1 MPMSS
6 YKKGI
11 ILAGGTGSRLY
22 PETRTVSKQLLPVFD
37 KPMIHYP
44 LSTLILAGIREILII
59 STPNH
64 LGSFEHL
71 LGDGRNLGISLQYA
85 VQRTPDGLPEAYV
98 IGRRFIGSD
107 NVVMVLGD
115 NIFYGP
121 RFEQQLATASSRK
134 SGGTI
139 FVKTI
144 EDANRYGVL
153 ELDPEGRPLSLEE
166 KPAKPKSNL
175 AVTGIYFFDNRVL
188 DIAADLTPSSRGET
202 EIVDVIRHYL
212 DLGELCVEQLD
223 SECAWIDAG
232 THESLTLAARSIEEA
247 QRQDGIKIGCPE
259 QAALTMGFIAEKHR
273 EAGGSG
279 AT

>member
-1 MPMSS
+1 MSS

-44 LSTLILAGIREILII
+44 LSTFILAGIRDILII

-71 LGDGRNLGISLQYA
+71 LGDGNDLGISLQYA
-85 VQRTPDGLPEAYV
+85 VQVTPDGLPEAYG

-107 NVVMVLGD
+107 NVAMILGD

-121 RFEQQLATASSRK
+121 HFEQQLATATSRR

-139 FVKTI
+139 FVKAT

-166 KPAKPKSNL
+166 KPAQPKSNL

-188 DIAADLTPSSRGET
+188 DIAADLTPSARGET

-223 SECAWIDAG
+223 SKCAWLDAG
-232 THESLTLAARSIEEA
+232 THESLTLAACSIEEV
-247 QRQDGIKIGCPE
+247 QRRDGIKIGCPE
-259 QAALTMGFIAEKHR
+259 QASLAMGFITEKHR
-273 EAGGSG
+273 EAGGSR
-279 AT
+279 TT

>member
-1 MPMSS
+1 MAPISS

-22 PETRTVSKQLLPVFD
+22 PETQTVSKQLLPVFD

-59 STPNH
+59 STPNY

-85 VQRTPDGLPEAYV
+85 VQPTPDGLPEAYV
-98 IGRRFIGSD
+98 IGRHFTGSD
-107 NVVMVLGD
+107 NVVMILGD

-139 FVKTI
+139 FVKAA

-153 ELDPEGRPLSLEE
+153 ELDHEGRPLSLEE
-166 KPAKPKSNL
+166 KPDRPKSNL

-188 DIAADLTPSSRGET
+188 DIAADLTPSARGET
-202 EIVDVIRHYL
+202 EIVDVIRHYM
-212 DLGELCVEQLD
+212 DLGELCVEELD
-223 SECAWIDAG
+223 SECAWLDAG
-232 THESLTLAARSIEEA
+232 THESLTLAAHSIEES
-247 QRQDGIKIGCPE
+247 QRRDGIKIGCPE
-259 QAALTMGFIAEKHR
+259 QAALTMDFIAKEN
-273 EAGGSG
+273 
-279 AT
+279 